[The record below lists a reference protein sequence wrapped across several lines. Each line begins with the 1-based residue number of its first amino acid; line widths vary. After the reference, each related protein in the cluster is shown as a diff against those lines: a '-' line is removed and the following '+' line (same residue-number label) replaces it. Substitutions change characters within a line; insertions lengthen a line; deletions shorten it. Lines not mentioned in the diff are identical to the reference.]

1 MSENEPLRCPKR
13 SERHRRTR
21 TKIKAWRLSR
31 YLNPKYHLRKLIE
44 DIKSAKAGLK
54 MWHLDSATS
63 ENEMRKAIR
72 GKLFATFLAGTPVA
86 GLGAPIGYA
95 IQVGTNNV
103 MLGVI
108 LGVLIANF
116 LGLVAFQ
123 VVWATSNREF
133 YRRKYSHFGDRW
145 RAMFHDIW
153 PMQWKSVKIA
163 LMMNLFMLPLAWIVT
178 IAISWLFPQGIRF
191 VPISFVISATEAV
204 FIQSTT
210 IRLLGDL
217 FERHS
222 RALARRYAPTLS
234 STE

>member
-1 MSENEPLRCPKR
+1 MTLPPPKKCPR
-13 SERHRRTR
+13 RAERHRRR
-21 TKIKAWRLSR
+21 RQQVKLSR
-31 YLNPKYHLRKLIE
+31 FGRYANPKYHYHKLVE
-44 DIKSAKAGLK
+44 DIKSAKAGLA

-63 ENEMRKAIR
+63 ETEMRKAIR

-95 IQVGTNNV
+95 IQVATGNV
-103 MLGVI
+103 MYGVV

-123 VVWATSNREF
+123 IVWATSNREF
-133 YRRKYSHFGDRW
+133 YRRQYTHFGERW
-145 RAMFHDIW
+145 NSMFHDIW

-178 IAISWLFPQGIRF
+178 IVIAWLFPQGLRF
-191 VPISFVISATEAV
+191 VPISFVISASEAI
-204 FIQSTT
+204 FIQGTT

-222 RALARRYAPTLS
+222 RVLARRYSPS
-234 STE
+234 IGSTE